1 MKLYLVRHGQT
12 IENVK
17 KITMGQKYG
26 KLTHAGIKQ
35 AEFLGK
41 QLKGYDFDIMYC
53 SDLKRAS
60 DTLKEVKKY
69 LPKIPV
75 IYTKDLRE
83 TKFGELEGKRWDKI
97 SMEDI
102 PGDFMTKKAKRG
114 ESLQEVRKRTN
125 RFINL
130 LKKNHANDKVLI
142 VAHTGTIKMF
152 LSILQKIPVK
162 KIFETVDLK
171 NTSICEIE
179 ITPSKTKVYYTNKID
194 HLNNKKIDI
203 IVGLPS
209 YNEEDSIG
217 QILETIDRGL
227 KKFYDPQKCLIVN
240 LDSDSEDNTKSV
252 FLNTETACLKKY
264 YNTGKRPRGKG
275 KNLIKLFNLCVELNA
290 EYIATIDSDILT
302 VNEDWPR
309 LLLQPLIK
317 KKCDYVVPVYTRN
330 RFEGSNTNHL
340 TYPLIYAIFGVK
352 IRQPIGGDF
361 GLSKKLC
368 KYLLKQPLIGSTL
381 QYGIDIFMTCHA
393 VGGGFKIAE
402 SYLGRKFHKQSFPKI
417 IPMSKQILSSAIHT
431 TKIYQ
436 GKKRKTRPEIIK
448 SKRRINIDQL
458 SRYSHKRKV
467 PILLKQMKSEFVKN
481 EKDYQKLLGDSFI
494 SISEVI
500 KSGKPIMSDEYWAKA
515 LSLFLKYCYKR
526 NFDEKL
532 IPHIT
537 NLAIPIFIWRVI
549 SFWVKIEKEKPQKIE
564 TMIEKQAE
572 LLKCKL
578 K

>member
-1 MKLYLVRHGQT
+1 MRLYLVRHGQT
-12 IENVK
+12 IENIK
-17 KITMGQKYG
+17 KITMGQKHG
-26 KLTHAGIKQ
+26 KLTYTGIKQ
-35 AEFLGK
+35 AELLGK
-41 QLKGYDFDIMYC
+41 QLKGYDFDIIYC

-60 DTLKEVKKY
+60 DTLKRVKKY

-83 TKFGELEGKRWDKI
+83 TKLGELEGKRWDKI

-102 PGDFMTKKAKRG
+102 PGDFMTRKAKGG
-114 ESLQEVRKRTN
+114 ESLQGVKKRIN

-130 LKKNHANDKVLI
+130 LNKNHANDKVLI
-142 VAHTGTIKMF
+142 VTHAGTIKMF

-162 KIFETVDLK
+162 KIFKTVDLK

-179 ITPSKTKVYYTNKID
+179 VTPSETKVYYINKTD

-209 YNEEDSIG
+209 YNEEDSIRKV
-217 QILETIDRGL
+217 LETIDKGL
-227 KKFYDPQKCLIVN
+227 KKFYDPHKCLIVN
-240 LDSDSEDNTKSV
+240 FDSGSKDDTKSV
-252 FLNTETACLKKY
+252 FLNTETTCLKKY
-264 YNTGKRPRGKG
+264 YNTGRRSRGKG
-275 KNLIKLFNLCVELNA
+275 INLIKLFNLCVELDA
-290 EYIATIDSDILT
+290 EYIATIDSDIYT
-302 VNEDWPR
+302 INENWPR

-361 GLSKKLC
+361 GLSKKFC
-368 KYLLKQPLIGSTL
+368 KFLLKQPLIESTL
-381 QYGIDIFMTCHA
+381 KYGIDIFMTCHA

-417 IPMSKQILSSAIHT
+417 VPMSKQILSSAIHT

-436 GKKRKTRPEIIK
+436 SKKRKAKPEIIK
-448 SKRRINIDQL
+448 SRRRINIDRL
-458 SRYSHKRKV
+458 SMYSHKRKV
-467 PILLKQMKSEFVKN
+467 PTLLKRMKFEFIKN
-481 EKDYQKLLGDSFI
+481 EKDYQKLLGNSFVP
-494 SISEVI
+494 ISEVI
-500 KSGKPIMSDEYWAKA
+500 RSGKPIISDKHWTTA

-532 IPHIT
+532 IPYIT
-537 NLAIPIFIWRVI
+537 NLVIPIFIWRVI

-564 TMIEKQAE
+564 AMIEKQAE
-572 LLKCKL
+572 LLKRKL
-578 K
+578 